1 MTESTGFELLDQYR
15 SITSKLKKRFLRK
28 PNETEASESFAAL
41 GQQCE
46 SQELPQYAALSWL
59 AAARCEGTLGNPVS
73 ETAYLLRAA
82 RQFFKAE
89 QEDFLT
95 GCTCVSTENL
105 EVYLVTIMHLKGDY
119 VSALHT
125 YQEITKA
132 LQNIPTGSQKC
143 GLLLECEINMVFLLL
158 ILRPSPQKISSELTR
173 ILEKYTWA
181 DQSDSSL
188 IACKMSKKLFL
199 LMQSIVLIC
208 QSVDTSSLR
217 EIESDFWP
225 FLSVEQKD
233 LLRTLCRIYYP

>member
-105 EVYLVTIMHLKGDY
+105 EAGISCYHH
-119 VSALHT
+119 A
-125 YQEITKA
+125 
-132 LQNIPTGSQKC
+132 SQ
-143 GLLLECEINMVFLLL
+143 
-158 ILRPSPQKISSELTR
+158 R
-173 ILEKYTWA
+173 
-181 DQSDSSL
+181 
-188 IACKMSKKLFL
+188 
-199 LMQSIVLIC
+199 
-208 QSVDTSSLR
+208 
-217 EIESDFWP
+217 
-225 FLSVEQKD
+225 
-233 LLRTLCRIYYP
+233 